1 MTRPSSGDQT
11 TALDRFERRILA
23 GVVFGVLVYAGL
35 LIWSDAETLAR
46 HLRSF
51 PIQAFGVA
59 LGLTGLNYLTRFAK
73 WEWYL
78 RGLGH
83 RVPLGESANIFVA
96 GMVMSVTPGKVG
108 EVIKSLLLRESRDI
122 PAARTAPIVVA
133 ERVTDLL
140 GMAMMAGIGVAS
152 FEFGRAAFALTVVV
166 LAVAVFLL
174 NQREWMTWAI
184 EGLEGVPVV
193 GRFQP
198 KLAEAY
204 DSLARLVS
212 WRILVGTT
220 LLSALAWSFE
230 GVALWW
236 LIGAV
241 EGAETTLLL
250 AFFIYAMATILGSVS
265 FLPGGLGVTEG
276 VMVLALLRFGVME
289 VRSQAVLVTYLI
301 RFATLWF
308 GVFLGL
314 LALVRFRVVYGTST
328 EP

>member
-1 MTRPSSGDQT
+1 M
-11 TALDRFERRILA
+11 DRFERRILA

-35 LIWSDAETLAR
+35 LIWSDAETLAG
-46 HLRSF
+46 HLRTF
-51 PIQAFGVA
+51 PAQAFVVA
-59 LGLTGLNYLTRFAK
+59 LGLTVVNYALRFAK

-78 RGLGH
+78 RDLGH
-83 RVPLGESANIFVA
+83 RLPLAESANIFFA

-122 PAARTAPIVVA
+122 PAAQTAPIVVA

-140 GMAMMAGIGVAS
+140 GMAMMAGIGVVS
-152 FEFGRAAFALTVVV
+152 FEFGRAAFAVTVVG
-166 LAVAVFLL
+166 LALAVFLL

-184 EGLEGVPVV
+184 ESLDGIPVV
-193 GRFQP
+193 ERFQP
-198 KLAEAY
+198 KIAEAY
-204 DSLARLVS
+204 DSLAQLVS
-212 WRILVGTT
+212 WRILAGTT
-220 LLSALAWSFE
+220 VLSALAWSFE

-241 EGAETTLLL
+241 DGADTTLLL
-250 AFFIYAMATILGSVS
+250 AFFIYAIATILGSVS

-276 VMVLALLRFGVME
+276 VMVLALLRFGVMDA
-289 VRSQAVLVTYLI
+289 RSQAVLVTYLI

-308 GVFLGL
+308 GVLLGL
-314 LALVRFRVVYGTST
+314 VALLRFRMAYGESG

>member
-1 MTRPSSGDQT
+1 
-11 TALDRFERRILA
+11 LDRFERRILA
-23 GVVFGVLVYAGL
+23 GVVFGVVVYAGL
-35 LIWSDAETLAR
+35 LVWSDVETLAG
-46 HLRSF
+46 HIRSF
-51 PIQAFGVA
+51 PVQAFLVA
-59 LGLTGLNYLTRFAK
+59 LGLTAVNYLLRFAK
-73 WEWYL
+73 WEVYL

-83 RVPLGESANIFVA
+83 RLPWAESAHIFVA

-108 EVIKSLLLRESRDI
+108 EVIKSLLLRESREI

-140 GMAMMAGIGVAS
+140 GMAMMAGIGVVT
-152 FEFGRAAFALTVVV
+152 FEFGRAAFALTVVG

-184 EGLEGVPVV
+184 EAMEGVPVV

-204 DSLARLVS
+204 DSLAQLVS
-212 WRILVGTT
+212 WRILAGTT

-236 LIGAV
+236 LIEAV

-250 AFFIYAMATILGSVS
+250 AFFIYAIATILGSVS

-276 VMVLALLRFGVME
+276 VMVLALLRFGVMDA
-289 VRSQAVLVTYLI
+289 RSQAVLVTYLI

-308 GVFLGL
+308 GVLLGL
-314 LALVRFRVVYGTST
+314 LALLRFRMVYGDSADS
-328 EP
+328 